1 MNTLTTIA
9 ELTLVMMVMVLPF
22 YFFAFICG

>member
-9 ELTLVMMVMVLPF
+9 ELILITMVMILPF
-22 YFFAFICG
+22 YFFAFISG